1 MKKLLCILMVISF
14 MFVMVGCGATK
25 TLHCDKC
32 GKEIQVKESSN
43 MEENWIIYCSECNE
57 EIFGDNPVVSEG

>member
-1 MKKLLCILMVISF
+1 MKKLLCILLVVSF
-14 MFVMVGCGATK
+14 IFIMVGCGEAK

-32 GKEIQVKESSN
+32 GKEITVDSSSN
-43 MEENWIIYCSECNE
+43 MDDDWIIYCNECEE